1 MLERLARKEDF
12 ERVRREGA
20 RWRGRYC
27 TLNAARAPAQ
37 TDESQEPRTRV
48 GYIAPRTVSS
58 AVKRNRARRLLR
70 EAMRQLA
77 DSVVL
82 GWDIV
87 LIAQPSIIAE
97 SARMQQVREDL
108 QWLLNKAHLMRTA
121 PIAK

>member
-1 MLERLARKEDF
+1 M
-12 ERVRREGA
+12 
-20 RWRGRYC
+20 
-27 TLNAARAPAQ
+27 
-37 TDESQEPRTRV
+37 